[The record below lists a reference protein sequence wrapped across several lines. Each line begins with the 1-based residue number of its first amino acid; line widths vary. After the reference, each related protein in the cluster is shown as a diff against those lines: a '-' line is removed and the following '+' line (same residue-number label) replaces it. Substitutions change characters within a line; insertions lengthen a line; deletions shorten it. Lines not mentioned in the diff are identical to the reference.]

1 MYWGIFYNSKNNFK
15 INKLKITRTSTSW
28 KSDGDILHKHNC
40 LTILLLYKHFGY
52 SQFCRNANNNKVK
65 GNIRENF
72 WAFWI

>member
-40 LTILLLYKHFGY
+40 LTNNFVTIQALCLLPVLQKCK
-52 SQFCRNANNNKVK
+52 Q
-65 GNIRENF
+65 
-72 WAFWI
+72 